1 MRTTHVSL
9 CNAIRRKLTAL
20 SAKRERAVLLRAKY
34 EAKVSV
40 TAEEVAALDA
50 QIDLLQ
56 ATLCQFDPDAAPPA
70 SASPAATT
78 SPVVTSPAATSSPA
92 ATAYPPKNPIPAQM
106 RALYPTLPVQTWW
119 EAQCREPI
127 PEGFVPQPAP
137 HGSLYATLF
146 EHLVAI
152 APHRALTDDELYDK
166 RLADHEHLW
175 LLNHADKLLKDRIEM
190 EEGTKATLESGARL

>member
-9 CNAIRRKLTAL
+9 CNAIRRKLKAL
-20 SAKRERAVLLRAKY
+20 SAKREKAALLRAEY

-40 TAEEVAALDA
+40 KAEEVAALDA

-56 ATLCQFDPDAAPPA
+56 STLRQFDPDAAPPA
-70 SASPAATT
+70 SASPAAT
-78 SPVVTSPAATSSPA
+78 SSPA
-92 ATAYPPKNPIPAQM
+92 ATASPSKNPIPAQM

>member
-1 MRTTHVSL
+1 MRTSHASL

-20 SAKRERAVLLRAKY
+20 NARREKAIRLRAEY

-40 TAEEVAALDA
+40 KAEEVAALDA

-56 ATLCQFDPDAAPPA
+56 STLRQFDPDAAPPA
-70 SASPAATT
+70 PASPAATA
-78 SPVVTSPAATSSPA
+78 SPAAKASPS
-92 ATAYPPKNPIPAQM
+92 KNPIPAQM

-175 LLNHADKLLKDRIEM
+175 LLNHADKLLKDRIAM